1 MISLKVMVALSS
13 LDVTIIP
20 RGVTVVKGYFMKRY
34 SSGVGVTFLSHR
46 VVCKPLKLMG
56 EKWAKPI

>member
-1 MISLKVMVALSS
+1 MVALSS

-46 VVCKPLKLMG
+46 VVCKPLKLKG